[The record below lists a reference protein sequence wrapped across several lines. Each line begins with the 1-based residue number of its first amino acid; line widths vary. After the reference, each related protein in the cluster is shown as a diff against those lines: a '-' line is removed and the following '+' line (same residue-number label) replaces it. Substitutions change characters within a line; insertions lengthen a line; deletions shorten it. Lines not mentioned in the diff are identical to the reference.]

1 MSADWKAN
9 LNTFHP
15 VFHATGLHYVCAG
28 RCSCH
33 NTCLPNSDSGG
44 RGLPFMLVYSAVA
57 LVAAAYF
64 VLAGHACAAEKDLP
78 DNFATA
84 PGKVIFLTIV
94 CLFFSTAKK

>member
-1 MSADWKAN
+1 
-9 LNTFHP
+9 
-15 VFHATGLHYVCAG
+15 
-28 RCSCH
+28 
-33 NTCLPNSDSGG
+33 
-44 RGLPFMLVYSAVA
+44 MLVYSAVA